1 MQVDHIDPI
10 VPVDSALEVMSWDT
24 VIDRTWCEENNLQA
38 ICTECHDEKTAKE
51 RKERVQARK
60 EKKQ

>member
-10 VPVDSALEVMSWDT
+10 VPTDSALESMSWDT
-24 VIDRTWCEENNLQA
+24 VIDRTWCEEHNLQA
-38 ICTECHDEKTAKE
+38 ICIECHEEKTKQE
-51 RKERVQARK
+51 RKQRVQARK